1 MVKSKKKDLFL
12 NAIRQKPSNA
22 LNEIRDRCLLL
33 IMANEDLCERV
44 FLYRMGIAVVS
55 YAESLRGEI
64 IVLKKRFPG
73 KFVHEIDTDNM
84 ISDIK
89 EFAETFK
96 KGDKELRKKC
106 MSGQLGREFEEKV
119 NVLSGAIQDITEL
132 VEGGSV
138 TYSTKDSFS
147 GLFGWIKSTIAWI
160 WSSSTFISKILAFG
174 ALIAFSAFY
183 VLFVTMEDEEVY
195 QKQIVQASA
204 IIATQE
210 QMIAEIENEKKAI
223 VKQME
228 ILKGTDGNVDY
239 KDKLEI
245 LALTLK
251 MEGLEQKQSKSA
263 IEIDVQ
269 KKKVDE
275 NHKIIETINQKNFWE
290 RILRQ

>member
-1 MVKSKKKDLFL
+1 MKKPKKKDLFL

-33 IMANEDLCERV
+33 IMAHEYLCERV
-44 FLYRMGIAVVS
+44 FLYRMGIAITS

-64 IVLKKRFPG
+64 LALKKRFPG
-73 KFVHEIDTDNM
+73 KFVHEIDTDKM

-89 EFAETFK
+89 EFAESLK

-106 MSGQLGREFEEKV
+106 MSGQLGPELEEKV
-119 NVLSGAIQDITEL
+119 NVLSRAIQAITEL

-138 TYSTKDSFS
+138 TYSTKDSFF
-147 GLFGWIKSTIAWI
+147 GLFGWFKATLAWV
-160 WSSSTFISKILAFG
+160 WSSTTFIAKV
-174 ALIAFSAFY
+174 LIFSSIIA
-183 VLFVTMEDEEVY
+183 LFVFNVLLYTMDKEEDY
-195 QKQIVQASA
+195 QKLITQASA

-228 ILKGTDGNVDY
+228 ILKGTDGNIDY
-239 KDKLEI
+239 KEKLEI

-290 RILRQ
+290 RLLRK

>member
-1 MVKSKKKDLFL
+1 MVKPKKKDLFL
-12 NAIRQKPSNA
+12 NAIKRKPSNA

-33 IMANEDLCERV
+33 IMANEYLCERV
-44 FLYRMGIAVVS
+44 FLYRMGIAITS

-64 IVLKKRFPG
+64 LALKKRFPG
-73 KFVHEIDTDNM
+73 KFVHEIDTDEM

-89 EFAETFK
+89 RFAENLK

-106 MSGQLGREFEEKV
+106 MSGQLGHELEEKV
-119 NVLSGAIQDITEL
+119 NVLSRAIQAITEL

-147 GLFGWIKSTIAWI
+147 GFFGWIKSTIAWI